1 MAAIELDGVTK
12 RFDDV
17 TAVSD
22 LSLTVEEGEVF
33 GFLGPNGA
41 GKSTTIN
48 LLLDF
53 VRPTSG
59 TVTVLGHDARE
70 ESVAVRE
77 RTGVLPEGFDV
88 YDRLTGR
95 AHVEFAVDSKESD
108 ADPDAVLE
116 RVGLADA
123 ADRKAGGYSKGMRQR
138 LALAMALVGDPDLL
152 ILDEPSSGLDP
163 AGAKEMREIVLS
175 EAGRGTTVF
184 FSSHI
189 LEQVESVCDRVGI
202 LRAGELVAVDS
213 IDGLRAASDADATL
227 RISVGA
233 AVDDGLLAEI
243 RGLAGVSSVDRDGDV
258 LQVGCDS
265 DAKTTVVT
273 TLEDDGVPVEDFSTQ
288 ETSLEDL
295 FLSYTEA
302 ESAEESVDGDEKT
315 AETDGETG
323 SAEVSR

>member
-1 MAAIELDGVTK
+1 MTAIELDGVTK

-53 VRPTSG
+53 VRPTAG
-59 TVTVLGHDARE
+59 TVTVLGHDARA

-95 AHVEFAVDSKESD
+95 AHVEFAIDSKEVD

-123 ADRKAGGYSKGMRQR
+123 ADRQAGGYSKGMRQR
-138 LALAMALVGDPDLL
+138 LALAMALVGEPDLL

-163 AGAKEMREIVLS
+163 AGAKEMREIVLE
-175 EAGRGTTVF
+175 EAERGTTVF

-189 LEQVESVCDRVGI
+189 LEQVEAVCDRVGI
-202 LRAGELVAVDS
+202 LRDGELVAVDS
-213 IDGLRAASDADATL
+213 IEGLREASDADATL
-227 RISVGA
+227 RVAVGEPVGDDVLD
-233 AVDDGLLAEI
+233 AVRALDGVRHVE
-243 RGLAGVSSVDRDGDV
+243 RDGDDAV
-258 LQVGCDS
+258 RVGCDS
-265 DAKTTVVT
+265 DAKTRVVSEIEDRGVTVTDFT
-273 TLEDDGVPVEDFSTQ
+273 TEEA
-288 ETSLEDL
+288 SLEDL
-295 FLSYTEA
+295 FLAYTESDA
-302 ESAEESVDGDEKT
+302 SVGSESESESGSEAGRVD
-315 AETDGETG
+315 A
-323 SAEVSR
+323 